1 MGIGGLDKEFSD
13 IFRRAFASRVFPPDI
28 VEQMGE
34 SLLSLWHFEG
44 KAVTSFL
51 SLLWVPSGPGPP
63 LVLPQN
69 IKSAWRPCLSLGKTN
84 PSLFKWPV
92 RQRHSMLWATWNTQ
106 FERKRTKPKYISVW
120 TDSFQTLPAPHPNH
134 KWENCSVK
142 KKTSLSSPLPLAY
155 GQKPSLNYI
164 LRLQSDCVF
173 MINIQPLYR

>member
-120 TDSFQTLPAPHPNH
+120 TDSFQTLPAPHPNY

-142 KKTSLSSPLPLAY
+142 KK
-155 GQKPSLNYI
+155 NI
-164 LRLQSDCVF
+164 LVF
-173 MINIQPLYR
+173 SFASGLRSKA